1 MQQERSNSSH
11 HRELYKMEPQYK
23 RKTHL
28 KELLLRNRELYSTFV
43 IFYMVKIIYLLLF
56 IYMENKLT
64 VIKRKRGEDKLGIRY
79 KHIQIAVYKTGVP
92 GGSVG
97 KEFTCNAGATG
108 DTCSVSGS

>member
-1 MQQERSNSSH
+1 MWNLKSASN
-11 HRELYKMEPQYK
+11 RFKWTYLQNRNK
-23 RKTHL
+23 
-28 KELLLRNRELYSTFV
+28 LRD
-43 IFYMVKIIYLLLF
+43 I
-56 IYMENKLT
+56 ENKLT

-79 KHIQIAVYKTGVP
+79 KHIQTTVYKTGVP